1 MESWADAAPEG
12 TSLTMDNGPPS
23 RRKSFARDRPVSG
36 AEAIRLV
43 SVSKS
48 YRTKAGAVP
57 ALREASLGFPRG
69 AMTALMGPS
78 GSGKS
83 TLLQCAAGLDRPTSG
98 EVFLGTTE
106 LTGLDERDLDRVR
119 RGQIGFVFQAYN
131 LLPMLSV
138 YENLALPLRLAGR
151 KPRRSE
157 VVQVLRQVGL
167 DGLARR
173 LPAELS
179 GGQQQ
184 RVAIARSL
192 ITQPEVLFADEP
204 TGALDT
210 ATGRQILGLL
220 RAAVDEHGQSV
231 VLVTHDLA
239 AAAWADQ
246 VIFLVDGQVRG
257 HLEHPTAEQIAV
269 QLDQGERR

>member
-1 MESWADAAPEG
+1 MTTDDDLPG
-12 TSLTMDNGPPS
+12 RDRSL
-23 RRKSFARDRPVSG
+23 ARDHPVSG
-36 AEAIRLV
+36 VDAIRLV

-48 YRTKAGAVP
+48 YGTKAGAVP
-57 ALREASLGFPRG
+57 ALREVSLGFPRG

-98 EVFLGTTE
+98 EVFLGSTD
-106 LTGLDERDLDRVR
+106 LTGLGERDLDRVR
-119 RGQIGFVFQAYN
+119 RGRIGFVFQAYN
-131 LLPMLSV
+131 LLPMLNV
-138 YENLALPLRLAGR
+138 YQNLALPLRLAGR
-151 KPRRSE
+151 KPNRSE
-157 VVQVLRQVGL
+157 IVQVLRQVGL
-167 DGLARR
+167 HGLARR
-173 LPAELS
+173 LPTELS

-210 ATGRQILGLL
+210 TTGRQILGLL
-220 RAAVDEHGQSV
+220 RAAVDQHGQSV

-239 AAAWADQ
+239 AAAWADR
-246 VIFLVDGQVRG
+246 VVFLVDGQVRG

-269 QLDQGERR
+269 QLGRWER

>member
-1 MESWADAAPEG
+1 MDDSPFKRRASGRQHHPESGADAVR
-12 TSLTMDNGPPS
+12 LT
-23 RRKSFARDRPVSG
+23 
-36 AEAIRLV
+36 
-43 SVSKS
+43 SVSKR
-48 YRTKAGAVP
+48 YQTKAGLVP
-57 ALREASLGFPRG
+57 ALRDVSLAFPKG
-69 AMTALMGPS
+69 AMTAVMGPS

-83 TLLQCAAGLDRPTSG
+83 TLLQCAAGLDRPTAG
-98 EVFLGTTE
+98 KVLLGTTD
-106 LTGLDERDLDRVR
+106 LTGLGERDLDRVR
-119 RGQIGFVFQAYN
+119 RGRIGFVFQAYN

-138 YENLALPLRLAGR
+138 YDNLALPLRLAGR
-151 KPRRSE
+151 RPKRSE
-157 VVQVLRQVGL
+157 VVQALRQVGL

-210 ATGRQILGLL
+210 TTGRQILGLL

-231 VLVTHDLA
+231 VLVAHDLA

-246 VIFLVDGQVRG
+246 VVFLVDGELRG
-257 HLEHPTAEQIAV
+257 RLEHPTAEQIAV
-269 QLDQGERR
+269 RLDQWER